1 MILAITQR
9 YSNNDREIHWREKF
23 YINKDFK
30 DIFEELDVLLFPVAS
45 TTQLEK
51 VINICDGLLV
61 TGRLIDIN
69 PKYYGK
75 ECMDKTFL
83 SKEYNKEDDLDF
95 TLIKSFHKAN
105 KPILGICAGCQA
117 INVCFGGSLFQ
128 DIPNHTSKEAVNIHQ
143 IKIEKGSFLENC
155 YKTNNIQVNSFHH
168 QAINKVAE
176 NFKVIASSEDGIVE
190 AIEYQNILG
199 VQWHPEAMKDVEFFR
214 KYFKLKQKG
223 QD

>member
-9 YSNNDREIHWREKF
+9 YSNDDREKHWRETF
-23 YINKDFK
+23 YLSKYFK

-51 VINICDGLLV
+51 VIEICDGLLV
-61 TGRLIDIN
+61 TGRAIDIN
-69 PKYYGK
+69 PKNYG
-75 ECMDKTFL
+75 EEAIEKTNL
-83 SKEYNKEDDLDF
+83 SKDYEDEDNFDF

-117 INVCFGGSLFQ
+117 INVCFGGSLSQ
-128 DIPNHTSKEAVNIHQ
+128 DIPNHTSKEEVNMHQ

-176 NFKVIASSEDGIVE
+176 NFRVIASSEDGIVE